1 MKIGIIGTGYVGLV
15 TGTCFADSGNDVI
28 CVDVDQEKVERM
40 RNGEVPIYEPGLN
53 RVFDRAIRDKRLE
66 FTTDLEKAFKESD
79 IIFLCLPTPPDSEE
93 HTSELQSRGHL
104 VCRLLL

>member
-66 FTTDLEKAFKESD
+66 FTTDLEKALDRKS
-79 IIFLCLPTPPDSEE
+79 T
-93 HTSELQSRGHL
+93 
-104 VCRLLL
+104 RLNSSHVANSYAVLSLKKK

>member
-66 FTTDLEKAFKESD
+66 FTTDLEKELKEYD
-79 IIFLCLPTPPDSEE
+79 IIFLCLHTPPGAEGQDRKS
-93 HTSELQSRGHL
+93 T
-104 VCRLLL
+104 RLNSSHMAI